1 MLATRNTKMQV
12 NISVFLFSSKLKTQ
26 LSSSADSS
34 RLSTRTFVWGLYK
47 LTRLVCC
54 VAQEG
59 DDRGELCFYSS
70 AHPYAATLSSLS
82 SLVLLSVPIC
92 CWVQKNLLFLLL
104 HTAWLSTCVC
114 FFPIWACSSQKQ
126 QTEPVKRFFYS
137 ALKENYKVCFLCRW
151 SFLLFLTLR
160 WKLKPCL
167 HFDMIWMF
175 AYFLCVEFI
184 CPDQMRGC
192 SLAWYWI
199 AFWGAALIGF
209 I

>member
-1 MLATRNTKMQV
+1 MQV

-92 CWVQKNLLFLLL
+92 CWVQKKSTFFVIAHCLAEYVRMLFSY
-104 HTAWLSTCVC
+104 LSLQLSET
-114 FFPIWACSSQKQ
+114 
-126 QTEPVKRFFYS
+126 T
-137 ALKENYKVCFLCRW
+137 N
-151 SFLLFLTLR
+151 
-160 WKLKPCL
+160 
-167 HFDMIWMF
+167 
-175 AYFLCVEFI
+175 
-184 CPDQMRGC
+184 
-192 SLAWYWI
+192 
-199 AFWGAALIGF
+199 
-209 I
+209 